1 MEAIVTSLDPDVRS
15 VVSGRDF
22 FDIHTTRK
30 IFSTYLPASKELVV
44 MDLAESD
51 NPHIVD
57 IKKLSSPQLKID
69 SKTAVVQKS
78 DGTVYFTGGF
88 DEGRNRSHNFVA

>member
-1 MEAIVTSLDPDVRS
+1 MRT

-22 FDIHTTRK
+22 FEIQTPRK
-30 IFSTYLPASKELVV
+30 IFTTYLPAARELVV
-44 MDLAESD
+44 MDLSSSD
-51 NPHIVD
+51 QPHIVD

-69 SKTAVVQKS
+69 AKTAVVQKS

-88 DEGRNRSHNFVA
+88 DEARNKSHNFVGWSHAAVRV